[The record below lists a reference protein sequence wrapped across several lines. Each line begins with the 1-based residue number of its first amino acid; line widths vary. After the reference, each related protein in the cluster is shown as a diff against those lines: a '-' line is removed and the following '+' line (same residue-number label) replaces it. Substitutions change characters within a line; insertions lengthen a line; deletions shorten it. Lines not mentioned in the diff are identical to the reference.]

1 MVQIINNFSEIAQHY
16 KAIFCDLWGCLH
28 NGKKSFTKSLEALR
42 SYKSNGGYVILLTNA
57 PRPSEV
63 VIKFLCK
70 LGITEEFYDEIIT
83 SGDAAQFSL
92 MSGDFGHN
100 IYHIGP
106 QRDLCFFERKH
117 KPPCIELVPIADA
130 SSIVCTG
137 LFNDQVEQ
145 PSDYAD
151 IINEGVQNNLP
162 LLCANPDIQVD
173 YGNQRLWCAGAI
185 AEHYTRAGGESIYF
199 GKPHKPIYDTAIDK
213 LQTFDPS
220 IKKSEII
227 CIGDGIFTDILGGIS
242 YGLDTLFVTGGLS
255 GKETGTNNKA
265 RSPDETKLKKF
276 LKKTK
281 LTPTTSIGY
290 LK

>member
-1 MVQIINNFSEIAQHY
+1 M
-16 KAIFCDLWGCLH
+16 
-28 NGKKSFTKSLEALR
+28 
-42 SYKSNGGYVILLTNA
+42 
-57 PRPSEV
+57 
-63 VIKFLCK
+63 IKFLCK

-106 QRDLCFFERKH
+106 QRDFCFFERKH
-117 KPPCIELVPIADA
+117 QPPCIELVPIADA

-185 AEHYTRAGGESIYF
+185 TIKLCFLPASR
-199 GKPHKPIYDTAIDK
+199 TAFHISSAYNVAFLK
-213 LQTFDPS
+213 Y
-220 IKKSEII
+220 
-227 CIGDGIFTDILGGIS
+227 IS
-242 YGLDTLFVTGGLS
+242 YPASPEKPDCEITQLLPPTL
-255 GKETGTNNKA
+255 
-265 RSPDETKLKKF
+265 
-276 LKKTK
+276 
-281 LTPTTSIGY
+281 TSA
-290 LK
+290 KP